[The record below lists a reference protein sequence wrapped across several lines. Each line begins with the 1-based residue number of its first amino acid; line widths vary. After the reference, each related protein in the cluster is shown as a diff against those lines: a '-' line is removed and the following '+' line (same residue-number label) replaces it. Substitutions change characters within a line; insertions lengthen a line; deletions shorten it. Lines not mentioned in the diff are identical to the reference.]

1 MCRESIEVELEIPQK
16 KKKMLIEIE
25 RPDLNIL
32 PETRPAKIFFYKK
45 EEPFSKYFKSEGK
58 VLPLILS
65 PRSSPTCER
74 VRGKHLLFSFKYVK
88 CETILSGGGDKR
100 WRIVKSTR
108 VNILTKGKKTTI

>member
-58 VLPLILS
+58 WKVLPSYSLRDPHLHANESGVNTCYFHLNTSNVKLS
-65 PRSSPTCER
+65 YLVVETNVGE
-74 VRGKHLLFSFKYVK
+74 LLKALESIF
-88 CETILSGGGDKR
+88 
-100 WRIVKSTR
+100 
-108 VNILTKGKKTTI
+108 